1 MRRREFIKVLGGSI
15 TAWPLTARAQ
25 RAQSL
30 HKIFSQRGPACRPGN
45 TSEEL
50 DAAFAAMEQS
60 RPDAIIVQP
69 SLPLKRAHPV
79 GGQVAWPSASSSQ
92 RGNWTASYLLRRL
105 TKQNGGC
112 FCNLIAE
119 EKAKLDAPIASPEI
133 A

>member
-69 SLPLKRAHPV
+69 SLPLKRAAELALSYRIPAFCAWRTFPHDGGLGAYVAAETECTV
-79 GGQVAWPSASSSQ
+79 GPLHWSIKS
-92 RGNWTASYLLRRL
+92 
-105 TKQNGGC
+105 
-112 FCNLIAE
+112 
-119 EKAKLDAPIASPEI
+119 
-133 A
+133 